1 MYLSLR
7 NSRVK
12 LSVGQIF
19 WREIG
24 SGPDVVFLHG
34 SWQNSA
40 QWLPVIE
47 HLSADHHCIA
57 PDLLGFGESKP
68 ESRKIHYSVEVEV
81 EFLADYLE
89 TLKLRQFYLVAHS
102 LGGWVAAN
110 YALKHSDRVLGLVL
124 LAPEG
129 VKAGYFK
136 HRWFWAS
143 CFGILPSAILK
154 IVRSLSPIAK
164 ICGGKKNIDWLLQFK
179 QGLSKSPTT
188 AKILF
193 QRRWREIQGE
203 LLDDRLSDIKV
214 PMLILQGAEDTAI
227 TLSLS
232 QSYTA
237 LAPNA
242 EMQIVSSGSSNLPQE
257 MPEMIAQSI
266 RKFINS

>member
-1 MYLSLR
+1 MYLSLC
-7 NSRVK
+7 NSRIK

-34 SWQNSA
+34 SWEDSA

-47 HLSADHHCIA
+47 HLSTDHHCIA
-57 PDLLGFGESKP
+57 PDLLGFGESAP
-68 ESRKIHYSVEVEV
+68 DSRKIHYSVELEV

-89 TLKLRQFYLVAHS
+89 TLKLRQFYIVAHS
-102 LGGWVAAN
+102 LGGWIAAN
-110 YALKHSDRVLGLVL
+110 YAIKHSDRVLGLVL

-129 VKAGYFK
+129 VKAGYLK
-136 HRWFWAS
+136 QRWFWAG
-143 CFGILPSAILK
+143 CFGILPYTILR
-154 IVRSLSPIAK
+154 IVRSLSPLAK
-164 ICGGKKNIDWLLQFK
+164 ICGGKKNIDRLLQFK
-179 QGLSKSPTT
+179 QGLIKSPTT

-193 QRRWREIQGE
+193 QRRRVEIQGE
-203 LLDDRLSDIKV
+203 LLDTRLSELKI

-242 EMQIVSSGSSNLPQE
+242 EMQIVSNGGSNLLQE
-257 MPEMIAQSI
+257 MPEIIAQYI
-266 RKFINS
+266 RKFVNC

>member
-7 NSRVK
+7 NSRIK

-34 SWQNSA
+34 SWQDST

-47 HLSADHHCIA
+47 HLSTDHHCFV
-57 PDLLGFGESKP
+57 PDLLGFGESQS
-68 ESRKIHYSVEVEV
+68 ESPKIHYSVELEV

-89 TLKLRQFYLVAHS
+89 NLKLRQFYLVAHS
-102 LGGWVAAN
+102 LGGWIAAN
-110 YALKHSDRVLGLVL
+110 YAIKHSDRVLGLVL

-129 VKAGYFK
+129 VKAGYLK
-136 HRWFWAS
+136 QRWFWMS
-143 CFGILPSAILK
+143 LFGMLPSVILRM
-154 IVRSLSPIAK
+154 VRSLSPIAK
-164 ICGGKKNIDWLLQFK
+164 ICGGRKNIDRLLQFQK
-179 QGLSKSPTT
+179 GLIKSPTT

-193 QRRWREIQGE
+193 QRRRREIQGE
-203 LLDDRLSDIKV
+203 LLDARLSELKI
-214 PMLILQGAEDTAI
+214 PILILQGAEDTAI

-242 EMQIVSSGSSNLPQE
+242 EIQVVSNGGNNLPQE
-257 MPEMIAQSI
+257 MPEAIAQYI
-266 RKFINS
+266 RKFVNG